1 MSADQEFLKK
11 IVAAVEENLSDEK
24 FGVSELAE
32 RMNMSR
38 SNLLLKVRKA
48 TQQPVT
54 HLIRE
59 VRLRRGM
66 ELLLTTSLN
75 VSEVADK
82 VGFGSTSYFIKCFRE
97 RYGYP
102 PGEALVHQEELEKNA
117 APIEET
123 MANLAP
129 PPKPRTGLWVVA
141 SIVVVT
147 ALATLTYR
155 WLTPTE
161 TPSIPSDKSVAV
173 LPFKNDSADSSNLY
187 LINGLMEA
195 TLNNLQ
201 RFEDLRVV
209 SRTTSEKYRN
219 TTKSAPEMA
228 AELGVSYF
236 VEGSGQRM
244 GDQILLNIQLIDAR
258 ADRHLWAKQYRREV
272 RDIFDLQREIAEN
285 IATEIKVIITPE
297 VKGRIEKKP
306 TNNAEAYDLYLQGRD
321 LFFSNNRDNLFKAL
335 DLYNRAIQLDPE
347 FALAYAD
354 AGMIYYYLD
363 AFQTTKQHNGQLQQ
377 YADKALLYDP
387 RLAEGLIAKALF
399 YLSNEEY
406 QLAAP
411 YLEKALEYNPNSGMV
426 IGFLSDLYNLYTP
439 NTAKYLAVAIKGVNL
454 QRGSTDSVDLG
465 NKYLHLANA
474 LVQAGFFEEAL
485 TRINTS
491 LQYNPTNSY
500 AEWVKVG
507 VLHTQEHDMKK
518 TRDRLLALYEA
529 DTTRVHIL
537 QEVAKAYYILRDYP
551 TALVYYEKLI
561 AFKKKY
567 GLAVFPH
574 ADIDIAVTL
583 DHLGRKKEAE
593 AYLASYKATIDKD
606 KSSYKNLITCMY
618 DAWVGNEKL
627 AIQELRDFGQT
638 EHFQYWSLLIENDP
652 VVDKIRDNPEFKNV
666 MKELKAKFWESN
678 RQLRIEY
685 PPSEIPQ

>member
-1 MSADQEFLKK
+1 MSADQEFVQK
-11 IVAAVEENLSDEK
+11 IVAIIEENISDEK
-24 FGVSELAE
+24 FGVSELADK
-32 RMNMSR
+32 MNMSR

-59 VRLRRGM
+59 IRLRRGM
-66 ELLLTTSLN
+66 ELLLSTSKN
-75 VSEVADK
+75 VSEVADL

-102 PGEALVHQEELEKNA
+102 PGEAILHGQEQTKEPAPALKGKNRKA
-117 APIEET
+117 LLIS
-123 MANLAP
+123 M
-129 PPKPRTGLWVVA
+129 GIFVA
-141 SIVVVT
+141 IV
-147 ALATLTYR
+147 AGALTYALKFSSLAFDQHR
-155 WLTPTE
+155 AE
-161 TPSIPSDKSVAV
+161 KSVAV
-173 LPFKNDSADSSNLY
+173 LPFKNDSGDSTNLY

-201 RFEDLRVV
+201 RFEDLRVI

-219 TTKSAPEMA
+219 TSKSAPEMA
-228 AELGVSYF
+228 AELGVNYF

-297 VKGRIEKKP
+297 VKDRIEKKP
-306 TNNAEAYDLYLQGRD
+306 TNNAEAYDLYLRGRD

-335 DLYNRAIQLDPE
+335 DLYNQAIALDPE

-354 AGMIYYYLD
+354 AAMVYYYLD

-387 RLAEGLIAKALF
+387 RLAESLIAKALF

-426 IGFLSDLYNLYTP
+426 IGFLSDLYNLYMP
-439 NTAKYLAVAIKGVNL
+439 NTGKYLAVAIKGVNL
-454 QRGSTDSVDLG
+454 ERGSTDSVDLG

-474 LVQAGFFEEAL
+474 LVQAGFFDEAL

-491 LQYNPTNSY
+491 LRYNPNNSY

-507 VLHTQEHDMKK
+507 VLHTKEHDMVK

-537 QEVAKAYYILRDYP
+537 QEVAKAYYIVRDYP
-551 TALVYYEKLI
+551 TALVYYQKLI

-593 AYLASYKATIDKD
+593 AYALSYKATIDKD
-606 KSSYKNLITCMY
+606 KSSYKSLITSMY
-618 DAWVGNEKL
+618 DAWLGDGPK

-638 EHFQYWSLLIENDP
+638 ENFQYWSLLIENDP
-652 VVDKIRDNPEFKNV
+652 VVDKIRDLPEFEEV
-666 MKELKAKFWESN
+666 MKELKSKFWESN
-678 RQLRIEY
+678 RQLRIKY
-685 PPSEIPQ
+685 PASEIPE